1 LIKRERDKVDK
12 KNLSLEEQ
20 NVREGKKKEKQT
32 ERGQIH
38 RQLGKKTEREKKEM
52 HKGRDIDKE
61 S

>member
-32 ERGQIH
+32 ERGQRH
-38 RQLGKKTEREKKEM
+38 RQLCKKTDRQRERY
-52 HKGRDIDKE
+52 R
-61 S
+61 